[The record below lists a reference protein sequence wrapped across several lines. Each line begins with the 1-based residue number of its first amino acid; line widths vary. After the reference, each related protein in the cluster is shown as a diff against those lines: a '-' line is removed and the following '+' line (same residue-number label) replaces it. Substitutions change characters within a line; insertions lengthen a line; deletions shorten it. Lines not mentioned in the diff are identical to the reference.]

1 MAFLGNIFWFVLGG
15 WLLFIFYTLAAI
27 VFFPVFVPLWRLAIY
42 SAWPMGRSVIS
53 QSKLTKYKEITGK
66 SIELGEVESK
76 IKGFSSILNV
86 LWLLTFGWVLAL
98 IHFFSALFNL
108 VFFFL
113 IFTIPNIMG
122 NWKLMGVA
130 LMPFNKKIVPN
141 TVLKEITDTI
151 AKDKLG
157 I

>member
-27 VFFPVFVPLWRLAIY
+27 VFFSMFVPLWRLAIY
-42 SAWPMGRSVIS
+42 SAWPMGRSVVS

-66 SIELGEVESK
+66 SIELGKGEPI
-76 IKGFSSILNV
+76 IKGFSSVLNV
-86 LWLLTFGWVLAL
+86 LWLLTFGWSLAL
-98 IHFFSALFNL
+98 IHFLSALANL
-108 VFFFL
+108 VFFLL
-113 IFTIPNIMG
+113 IFTIPNIIG

-141 TVLKEITDTI
+141 TIAKEITDTI